1 VELGNDPC
9 KPTITVRKSADT
21 SSAKPRVTTTKTGQ
35 ERSVRIGART
45 TEVLKSHRPR
55 QPKERRMAAKSWA
68 DPGLVFP
75 NTLGAI
81 GRRHY
86 LMESYRRLLK
96 APGLPSDI
104 RFHHLR
110 HTSATPPPHLRDP
123 RTPPGHGPLHALSNK
138 MLGHTDPAMTLR
150 R

>member
-1 VELGNDPC
+1 
-9 KPTITVRKSADT
+9 
-21 SSAKPRVTTTKTGQ
+21 
-35 ERSVRIGART
+35 
-45 TEVLKSHRPR
+45 
-55 QPKERRMAAKSWA
+55 MAAKSWA

-110 HTSATPPPHLRDP
+110 QGMGPFMLSPTRCSATP
-123 RTPPGHGPLHALSNK
+123 T
-138 MLGHTDPAMTLR
+138 R

>member
-1 VELGNDPC
+1 
-9 KPTITVRKSADT
+9 
-21 SSAKPRVTTTKTGQ
+21 
-35 ERSVRIGART
+35 
-45 TEVLKSHRPR
+45 
-55 QPKERRMAAKSWA
+55 MAAKSWA

-110 HTSATPPPHLRDP
+110 HTSATPPPHLRHTSATLALRQGMGP
-123 RTPPGHGPLHALSNK
+123 FMLSPTRCSATP
-138 MLGHTDPAMTLR
+138 TR

>member
-110 HTSATPPPHLRDP
+110 HTSARAWAPSCSLQQDARPHRPGDDLEALGP
-123 RTPPGHGPLHALSNK
+123 RP
-138 MLGHTDPAMTLR
+138 
-150 R
+150 

>member
-1 VELGNDPC
+1 VPRSGSGEADHHRQTLGRH
-9 KPTITVRKSADT
+9 VQRKDARHDHQDRPG
-21 SSAKPRVTTTKTGQ
+21 AQRPYR
-35 ERSVRIGART
+35 ART
-45 TEVLKSHRPR
+45 TEVLKSHRAR
-55 QPKERRMAAKSWA
+55 QPKERMAAKSWA

-110 HTSATPPPHLRDP
+110 HTSARAWAPSCSLQQDARPHRPGDDLEALGP
-123 RTPPGHGPLHALSNK
+123 RP
-138 MLGHTDPAMTLR
+138 
-150 R
+150 

>member
-1 VELGNDPC
+1 
-9 KPTITVRKSADT
+9 
-21 SSAKPRVTTTKTGQ
+21 
-35 ERSVRIGART
+35 
-45 TEVLKSHRPR
+45 
-55 QPKERRMAAKSWA
+55 MAAKSWA

-110 HTSATPPPHLRDP
+110 HTSATLALRQGMGP
-123 RTPPGHGPLHALSNK
+123 FMLSPTRCSATP
-138 MLGHTDPAMTLR
+138 TR

>member
-1 VELGNDPC
+1 VELGNDLC

-45 TEVLKSHRPR
+45 TEVLKSHRAR
-55 QPKERRMAAKSWA
+55 QPKERMAAKSWA

-110 HTSATPPPHLRDP
+110 HTSARAWAPSCSLQQDARPHRPGDDLEALGP
-123 RTPPGHGPLHALSNK
+123 RP
-138 MLGHTDPAMTLR
+138 
-150 R
+150 